1 MTAITMKARPTTY
14 SGIKMRSRLEA
25 LFAEELDQWGI
36 GWTYEPEC
44 FAGPGGQY
52 LPDFKLDIEG
62 FDIATNDPE
71 ADEPTGCLQVGLPRL
86 IGTPPMR
93 GSVYVE
99 VKPSVPAVAET
110 LAERM
115 CIIRAS
121 EPDAHLL
128 VATPDVDY
136 LRWADGDLWTSA
148 ARLAQCCVCRRSAF
162 VMAPIL
168 YELRSVGPSPT
179 LLCPYCTETS
189 LPGTAH
195 LHRIDFDFRWR
206 GGS

>member
-1 MTAITMKARPTTY
+1 MTAMTMKARPTTY

-25 LFAEELDQWGI
+25 LFAEELDRWGI

-44 FAGPGGQY
+44 FAGPDGQY
-52 LPDFKLDIEG
+52 LPDFKLDIG
-62 FDIATNDPE
+62 VFDIAANDPE
-71 ADEPTGCLQVGLPRL
+71 TGEPTGCQWVGLARP
-86 IGTPPMR
+86 IGH

-99 VKPSVPAVAET
+99 VKSSQAAVAEA

-121 EPDAHLL
+121 ERDAHLL

-136 LRWADGDLWTSA
+136 MRWADGDLWTGA
-148 ARLAQCCVCRRSAF
+148 ARLAQCCVCRRAAF
-162 VMAPIL
+162 VMAPIR
-168 YELRSVGPSPT
+168 YDLRSVGPNPT
-179 LLCPYCTETS
+179 LLCPYCTESS

-206 GGS
+206 GGA